1 MESMVKIRPD
11 SSPST
16 LPTEVRSA
24 TIEVSR
30 QEKTAF
36 PTRLRLATSM
46 KPIKPGPKA
55 TPAASV
61 PRESRIHEDLALI
74 EMVLG
79 GSTVH
84 WHAFVDRYAGLIYSV
99 VRRQLFV
106 EDEDEVRTVFA
117 DILETLYRGKL
128 AEFRGSSELST
139 WLIVVSRGKAL
150 DHLRHLQGRRK
161 HPQGYESLSP
171 FEREVFRLH
180 HVEGL
185 GFDAVIHTLHSAGM
199 PANAELIA
207 HAVLKIEGT
216 LDRHYLRRLESDA
229 KAPALGVVSGRLLD
243 FLNHMDIQREGS
255 EEDPSADFLDR
266 DATER
271 MAARVRELLSAL
283 SDEERDIVRLRFEE
297 GWTAQRIAEE
307 KGLPGQRRVY
317 TILDGVL
324 KKLRRGLGGD

>member
-1 MESMVKIRPD
+1 
-11 SSPST
+11 
-16 LPTEVRSA
+16 
-24 TIEVSR
+24 
-30 QEKTAF
+30 
-36 PTRLRLATSM
+36 M
-46 KPIKPGPKA
+46 KPLKPGPKHHPA
-55 TPAASV
+55 TPAE
-61 PRESRIHEDLALI
+61 RQSRVHEDLALI

-117 DILETLYRGKL
+117 DILEALYRGKL

-161 HPQGYESLSP
+161 NPQGYDTLSP

-185 GFDAVIHTLHSAGM
+185 GFDATIHSLQSAGM
-199 PANAELIA
+199 PANAEMIA
-207 HAVLKIEGT
+207 HAVLKIEAT

-243 FLNHMDIQREGS
+243 FLNHMDIQRERAD
-255 EEDPSADFLDR
+255 EDSPDEFLDR
-266 DATER
+266 SATER
-271 MAARVRELLSAL
+271 MAARVRELLATL
-283 SDEERDIVRLRFEE
+283 SEEEQDVVRLRYEE

-307 KGLPGQRRVY
+307 KGLAGQRRVY

>member
-1 MESMVKIRPD
+1 
-11 SSPST
+11 
-16 LPTEVRSA
+16 
-24 TIEVSR
+24 
-30 QEKTAF
+30 
-36 PTRLRLATSM
+36 M
-46 KPIKPGPKA
+46 KPVKPGPKQQ
-55 TPAASV
+55 PASPAQ
-61 PRESRIHEDLALI
+61 RESRVHEDLALI

-79 GSTVH
+79 GSPVH

-117 DILETLYRGKL
+117 DVLEALYRGKL

-161 HPQGYESLSP
+161 NPQGYDTLSP

-185 GFDAVIHTLHSAGM
+185 GFDAVIHSLQSAGM
-199 PANAELIA
+199 PGNAELIA

-216 LDRHYLRRLESDA
+216 LDRHYLRRLEAEA
-229 KAPALGVVSGRLLD
+229 KAPALGVVSGRLLE
-243 FLNHMDIQREGS
+243 FLNHMDIQRERTD
-255 EEDPSADFLDR
+255 EDSSAELLDR
-266 DATER
+266 GSTER
-271 MAARVRELLSAL
+271 MAERIRELLAAL
-283 SDEERDIVRLRFEE
+283 SDEERDIVRLRYEE
-297 GWTAQRIAEE
+297 GWTAQRIADE

-317 TILDGVL
+317 TLLEGIL
-324 KKLRRGLGGD
+324 KKLRRGLDIDEP

>member
-1 MESMVKIRPD
+1 MKPVKPGQK
-11 SSPST
+11 PHAA
-16 LPTEVRSA
+16 SA
-24 TIEVSR
+24 T
-30 QEKTAF
+30 
-36 PTRLRLATSM
+36 
-46 KPIKPGPKA
+46 
-55 TPAASV
+55 
-61 PRESRIHEDLALI
+61 PRESRIPEDLALI
-74 EMVLG
+74 EMILG
-79 GSTVH
+79 GSTAH

-117 DILETLYRGKL
+117 DILEALYRGKL

-161 HPQGYESLSP
+161 HPQGYDRLSP

-185 GFDAVIHTLHSAGM
+185 GFDAVIHSLRSAGM
-199 PANAELIA
+199 PASAEMIA

-216 LDRHYLRRLESDA
+216 LDRHYLRRLEADA
-229 KAPALGVVSGRLLD
+229 RAPALGVVSGRLLE
-243 FLNHMDIQREGS
+243 FLNHMDIQRE
-255 EEDPSADFLDR
+255 R
-266 DATER
+266 DSQDHPAGTLEREATER
-271 MAARVRELLSAL
+271 MAARVRELLAEL
-283 SDEERDIVRLRFEE
+283 SPEERDIVRLRYEE

-317 TILDGVL
+317 TILDGIL
-324 KKLRRGLGGD
+324 KKLRRRLEGE